1 MNSSDQK
8 IVAWISSQR
17 PQLEKVRNT
26 LLRRA
31 DCQSLLG
38 KLNEVLSFPP
48 GMILNPYQEQ
58 LVRQM
63 KAELQQFIIQKQNNA
78 RQNEIKSSASL
89 QQSSMNQSFG
99 STAASSSPSMLSQEP
114 SSSSLT
120 TVSVASKVATITTPP
135 FSVIKFHQNILKLH
149 KCCLDLSDRNTYII
163 KLISSNISRIKGTSY
178 YV

>member
-17 PQLEKVRNT
+17 PQLEKVRNP

-99 STAASSSPSMLSQEP
+99 STAASSSPPSMLSQEP
-114 SSSSLT
+114 SSSS
-120 TVSVASKVATITTPP
+120 SVASKVATITTPP